1 MRIAYITA
9 GAAGMYCGS
18 CLHDN
23 TLAAALMAKGH
34 DVALI
39 PTYTPTRTDEE
50 DVSVDRVFYGAVN
63 VYLEQKSALFRHLPG
78 ALRWLLDR
86 PSLLNLVSGAG
97 VSIEPRDLGGIT
109 LSMAKGEQG
118 NQRRDLEELV
128 AWLRDSYR
136 PDVVHITNSMLLGL
150 AEPLKRELGVPV
162 LCSLQGE
169 DIFLDELVEPY
180 RTRVNEELRRH
191 ARAVDALVAT
201 CNYYADFMAD
211 YLAVERERVHVV
223 RLGIKLDGH
232 APPGS
237 KGRPR
242 DAGSEAR
249 PQDLRSAALARD
261 AGSAARQAAQPQEAG
276 SAARQAEA
284 AAEDLG
290 SQSSLA
296 TPASSAG
303 AAPFVVGYLAR
314 ICPEK
319 GLHILVDGFARLA
332 AEVGKQ
338 RLRLHV
344 AGYLGKRDQ
353 EYFAGIGRQIEAHGL
368 TDVFH
373 HAGEVSREQ
382 KIAFLQGLDVLSV
395 PTVYRDPKGLSVLEA
410 LANGVP
416 VVQPAHGSFPEI
428 IEATGGGLLMEPG
441 SPESL
446 AAQLARLFREPDLR
460 RRLGRAGAEA
470 VHARFSDLDMAEAT
484 LEVYQ
489 AVGEV

>member
-1 MRIAYITA
+1 MMRIAYITA

-78 ALRWLLDR
+78 AVRWLLDR

-97 VSIEPRDLGGIT
+97 VSIEPRDLGSIT

-118 NQRRDLEELV
+118 NQRRDLGELV
-128 AWLRDSYR
+128 GWLRDSYH

-191 ARAVDALVAT
+191 ARAVDGLVAT
-201 CNYYADFMAD
+201 CNYYADFMAG

-223 RLGIKLDGH
+223 PLGIKLDGH
-232 APPGS
+232 APPGA

-242 DAGSEAR
+242 DAGSAAR
-249 PQDLRSAALARD
+249 PQDLRSAARAQDLRSAARAQD
-261 AGSAARQAAQPQEAG
+261 AGSE
-276 SAARQAEA
+276 ARQAEGG
-284 AAEDLG
+284 AEDLVP
-290 SQSSLA
+290 QSSLA
-296 TPASSAG
+296 TPAASAG

-353 EYFAGIGRQIEAHGL
+353 AYFAGIGRQIEAHGL

-446 AAQLARLFREPDLR
+446 AAQLARLFDDPDLR

-470 VHARFSDLDMAEAT
+470 VHARFSDLDMAAAT

-489 AVGEV
+489 AVGDG

>member
-63 VYLEQKSALFRHLPG
+63 VYLEQKSAVFRHLPG
-78 ALRWLLDR
+78 AVRWLLDR

-97 VSIEPRDLGGIT
+97 VSIEPRDLGSIT

-191 ARAVDALVAT
+191 ARAVDGLVAT
-201 CNYYADFMAD
+201 CNYYADFMAG

-237 KGRPR
+237 R
-242 DAGSEAR
+242 
-249 PQDLRSAALARD
+249 
-261 AGSAARQAAQPQEAG
+261 
-276 SAARQAEA
+276 
-284 AAEDLG
+284 
-290 SQSSLA
+290 SSLA
-296 TPASSAG
+296 TPAASAG

-446 AAQLARLFREPDLR
+446 AAQLARLFDDPDLR

-489 AVGEV
+489 AVGDG

>member
-63 VYLEQKSALFRHLPG
+63 VYLEQKSAIFRHLPG
-78 ALRWLLDR
+78 AVRWLLDR
-86 PSLLNLVSGAG
+86 PALLNLVSGSG
-97 VSIEPRDLGGIT
+97 VSIEPRNLGDIT
-109 LSMAKGEQG
+109 LSMAKGEEG
-118 NQRRDLEELV
+118 NQSRDLAELA
-128 AWLRDSYR
+128 AWLRDAYR
-136 PDVVHITNSMLLGL
+136 PDIVHITNSMLLGL

-169 DIFLDELVEPY
+169 DIFLDELIEPY
-180 RTRVNEELRRH
+180 RSRVNEVLRRH
-191 ARAVDALVAT
+191 AKSVDGLVAT
-201 CNYYADFMAD
+201 CNYYADFMAE
-211 YLAVERERVHVV
+211 YLAVERSRVHVV
-223 RLGIKLDGH
+223 PLGIKLEGH
-232 APPGS
+232 APPGA
-237 KGRPR
+237 GRR
-242 DAGSEAR
+242 QAGAST
-249 PQDLRSAALARD
+249 PSAAVSKPEGAPASSTAPESR
-261 AGSAARQAAQPQEAG
+261 EAG
-276 SAARQAEA
+276 
-284 AAEDLG
+284 
-290 SQSSLA
+290 A
-296 TPASSAG
+296 TPAAG
-303 AAPFVVGYLAR
+303 EPFVVGYLAR

-353 EYFAGIGRQIEAHGL
+353 PYFADIGKQVEERGL
-368 TDVFH
+368 ADVFH

-428 IEATGGGLLMEPG
+428 LEATGGGLLMEPG

-446 AAQLARLFREPDLR
+446 AAQLQRLLDDPALR
-460 RRLGRAGAEA
+460 QRLGHAGAAA

-484 LEVYQ
+484 LAVYGRW
-489 AVGEV
+489 VKGT

>member
-78 ALRWLLDR
+78 AVRWLLDR

-97 VSIEPRDLGGIT
+97 VSIEPRDLGSIT

-191 ARAVDALVAT
+191 ARAVDGLVAT
-201 CNYYADFMAD
+201 CNYYADFMAG

-237 KGRPR
+237 R
-242 DAGSEAR
+242 
-249 PQDLRSAALARD
+249 
-261 AGSAARQAAQPQEAG
+261 
-276 SAARQAEA
+276 
-284 AAEDLG
+284 
-290 SQSSLA
+290 SSLA
-296 TPASSAG
+296 TPAASAG

-446 AAQLARLFREPDLR
+446 AAQLARLFDDPDLR

-489 AVGEV
+489 AVGDG

>member
-63 VYLEQKSALFRHLPG
+63 VYLEQKSAIFRHLPG
-78 ALRWLLDR
+78 AVRWLLDR

-97 VSIEPRDLGGIT
+97 VSIEPRDLGDIT
-109 LSMAKGEQG
+109 LSMAKGEEG
-118 NQRRDLEELV
+118 NQSRDLEELV
-128 AWLRDSYR
+128 AWLRDSYH

-150 AEPLKRELGVPV
+150 AAPLKRELGVPV

-180 RTRVNEELRRH
+180 RSRVNEELRRH
-191 ARAVDALVAT
+191 ATAVDGLVAT

-211 YLAVERERVHVV
+211 YLAVERARVHVV
-223 RLGIKLDGH
+223 PLGIKLEGH
-232 APPGS
+232 APPGE
-237 KGRPR
+237 G
-242 DAGSEAR
+242 
-249 PQDLRSAALARD
+249 
-261 AGSAARQAAQPQEAG
+261 
-276 SAARQAEA
+276 
-284 AAEDLG
+284 
-290 SQSSLA
+290 A
-296 TPASSAG
+296 TPAAG
-303 AAPFVVGYLAR
+303 EPFVVGYLAR

-353 EYFAGIGRQIEAHGL
+353 PYFAEIRKQVEERGL
-368 TDVFH
+368 ADVFH

-428 IEATGGGLLMEPG
+428 LEATGGGLLMEPG

-446 AAQLARLFREPDLR
+446 AAQLQRLLNDPALR
-460 RRLGRAGAEA
+460 RRLGHAGAAA

-484 LEVYQ
+484 LAVYGRW
-489 AVGEV
+489 VKGT